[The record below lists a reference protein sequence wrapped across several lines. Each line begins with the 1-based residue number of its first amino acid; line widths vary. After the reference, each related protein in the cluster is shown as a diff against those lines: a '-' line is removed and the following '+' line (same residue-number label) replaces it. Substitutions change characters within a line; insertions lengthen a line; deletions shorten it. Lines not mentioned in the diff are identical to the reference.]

1 MLEQRMSSH
10 FLAWVGGESVA
21 FEIHLRSL
29 LRYVSRVV
37 SRYGRKRV
45 ERVSLVS
52 EKKLYLSRLV
62 QVTKHCKASVEVTEG
77 VQIGRRLSAGGLR
90 RP

>member
-1 MLEQRMSSH
+1 MLEQRMLSH
-10 FLAWVGGESVA
+10 FPAWVGSESAA
-21 FEIHLRSL
+21 FEIRLRSL
-29 LRYVSRVV
+29 LRYVSGVM

-52 EKKLYLSRLV
+52 EEELYLSRLV
-62 QVTKHCKASVEVTEG
+62 QVTKHCKASVEVTDV
-77 VQIGRRLSAGGLR
+77 VQIGRRLSAIGLR